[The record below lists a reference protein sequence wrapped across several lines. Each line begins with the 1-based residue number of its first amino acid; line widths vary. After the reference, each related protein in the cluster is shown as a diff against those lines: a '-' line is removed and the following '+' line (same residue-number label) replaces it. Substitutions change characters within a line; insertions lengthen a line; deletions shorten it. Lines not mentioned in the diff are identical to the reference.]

1 MSPGP
6 LVASSL
12 VTHGVVGVGKLLVSP
27 GPTIVLVTDVSKSKI
42 VVLPDSPTVR
52 PSTLPLKVGRAPT
65 STPSPK
71 RIAGVGLL
79 LLIWFHVRSVPRGPA
94 VANPGIPCDDQK
106 TPFPPL

>member
-27 GPTIVLVTDVSKSKI
+27 GPTIELVTDVSKSKI

-52 PSTLPLKVGRAPT
+52 PSTLPWKVGPVPT
-65 STPSPK
+65 FTPSPK
-71 RIAGVGLL
+71 RIAAVGVL
-79 LLIWFHVRSVPRGPA
+79 LLILFHVRSVPPGPT
-94 VANPGIPCDDQK
+94 VANPGITCDDQK
-106 TPFPPL
+106 IPFPPL